1 MIICK
6 GNERKRFLLILRHHL
21 RICQDEE
28 ISKTIPP
35 QYIAVVL
42 TTSLQCLKLSHF
54 E

>member
-1 MIICK
+1 MINWK
-6 GNERKRFLLILRHHL
+6 GNERKRFLLILMHHL

-28 ISKTIPP
+28 MSKTTLP

-42 TTSLQCLKLSHF
+42 TIWLQCLKLSDF